1 MIEIINKHID
11 AGKAV
16 HIKKGIQPFGWDVV
30 VKHLRECADEIYSG
44 TPNGILSYQLNQAE
58 EIEDVKKVIEY
69 LNKDMTLK
77 IVDSRIFTSFTTRK
91 DAVPTADKR
100 NMLLWAI
107 TGNMTINLL
116 DDDSEESYYKEELT
130 PGDIVYI
137 PADMPH
143 RIDAHGE
150 RALVSFG
157 IEFQEDVGY
166 NLETTKQFK
175 KDGNNESEK
184 D

>member
-11 AGKAV
+11 EGKAV

-30 VKHLRECADEIYSG
+30 VKHLRECADEIYAG
-44 TPNGILSYQLNQAE
+44 TPNGTLSYQLNQAE

-77 IVDSRIFTSFTTRK
+77 IFDAHIFTSFTTK
-91 DAVPTADKR
+91 KKAVAHTD
-100 NMLLWAI
+100 NHNVLLWAI

-116 DDDSEESYYKEELT
+116 DDIDSEECYYTEELK

-143 RIDAHGE
+143 RIDAQGE

-157 IEFQEDVGY
+157 IEVEEGVKY
-166 NLETTKQFK
+166 NSPVTNPYTK
-175 KDGNNESEK
+175 KDGNNES
-184 D
+184 